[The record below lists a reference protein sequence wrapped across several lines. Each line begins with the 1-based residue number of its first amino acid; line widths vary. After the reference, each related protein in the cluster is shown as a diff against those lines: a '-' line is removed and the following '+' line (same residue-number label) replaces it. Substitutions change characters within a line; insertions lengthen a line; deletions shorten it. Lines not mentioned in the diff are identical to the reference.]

1 MESDLDAG
9 TVAVLAHGMLSTLT
23 AIVMAAK
30 MLAESHPDQVLS
42 HQLSQIL
49 DAQAD
54 SMRDTLR
61 MLCAGLP
68 QEVILYLDDLTEA

>member
-1 MESDLDAG
+1 VESDLDAG
-9 TVAVLAHGMLSTLT
+9 TVAVLAHGMLSSLT
-23 AIVMAAK
+23 AIVMAAR

-42 HQLSQIL
+42 QQLGQII

-68 QEVILYLDDLTEA
+68 QEVILYLDEMTQT